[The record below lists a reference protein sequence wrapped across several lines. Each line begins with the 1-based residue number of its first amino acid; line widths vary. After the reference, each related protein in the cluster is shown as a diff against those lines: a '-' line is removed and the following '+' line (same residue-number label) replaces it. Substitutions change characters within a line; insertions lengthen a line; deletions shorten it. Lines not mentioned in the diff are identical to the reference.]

1 MEQGWPADC
10 TRERLYV
17 GCNNNFQVSQ
27 KNKAPNN
34 RQSFALIKKPYK
46 RKAMVLPAPPFE
58 LKLFFPVNTDE
69 ENYKNPIDPHE
80 VIYDFFTTY
89 DLKGF
94 RENFWELLKMA
105 LENKNITGEQ
115 YQIGNFIYL
124 YEKLNDLIT
133 ANFILNERNIQPEPE
148 QQEKNTDPGY
158 N

>member
-1 MEQGWPADC
+1 
-10 TRERLYV
+10 
-17 GCNNNFQVSQ
+17 
-27 KNKAPNN
+27 
-34 RQSFALIKKPYK
+34 
-46 RKAMVLPAPPFE
+46 MVLPAPPFE